1 MLLQRK
7 SLCDK
12 LPSFHLPRIIQSYN
26 FLKIFL
32 GPADKGDGGSVMYI
46 QSYQIH
52 NVLNV
57 YRRQL
62 SQGKSELSQKAKA
75 PENKSDSVTIS
86 AEGRNQSIMEKVT
99 ANVLKKITNIL
110 PDSDF
115 GQRMIGQMQ
124 QEKSEMIRVRKENI
138 FTFNTID
145 KNNLKETRSIAVD
158 DFKGLMN
165 QLDELAKAAV
175 NRDNSN

>member
-1 MLLQRK
+1 
-7 SLCDK
+7 
-12 LPSFHLPRIIQSYN
+12 
-26 FLKIFL
+26 
-32 GPADKGDGGSVMYI
+32 MYI

-62 SQGKSELSQKAKA
+62 SQGKSEHSQNTKI
-75 PENKSDSVTIS
+75 PENKSDAVTIS

-110 PDSDF
+110 PDKDF
-115 GQRMIGQMQ
+115 DQRMIGQAQ
-124 QEKSEMIRVRKENI
+124 QEKSEMVRVRKENT

-175 NRDNSN
+175 NLDNTD